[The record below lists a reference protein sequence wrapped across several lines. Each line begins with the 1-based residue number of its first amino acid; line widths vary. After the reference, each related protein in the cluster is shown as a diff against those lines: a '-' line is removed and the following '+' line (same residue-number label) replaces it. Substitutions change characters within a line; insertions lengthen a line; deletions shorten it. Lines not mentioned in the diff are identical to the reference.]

1 MTAPPEGPTRRRP
14 IAVPLAAL
22 VTAAGLGVTAAL
34 GGFAT
39 APDTPPKRL
48 GQGST
53 VDQEQFT
60 TTFVGSRTTSEPG
73 LFGSPA
79 KRFLEIEFRVLNK
92 GDETADMGLPYEGGP
107 PGGGSFGA
115 SLLKITPAIKGKYGA
130 SVFTPTGGGESS
142 QLHPALPTSVV
153 VRYELEGRQR
163 PPKQLTI
170 DVGKY
175 EWNEGIT
182 LAPGWFVVTKDDGGK
197 EKPVVAAQVTLPVVP
212 EGARS

>member
-1 MTAPPEGPTRRRP
+1 MTPPSEGPTRRRP
-14 IAVPLAAL
+14 IAVPLVAL

-39 APDTPPKRL
+39 APDKPPKRL

-60 TTFVGSRTTSEPG
+60 TTFVGSRTLSEPG
-73 LFGSPA
+73 LFGGPA
-79 KRFLEIEFRVLNK
+79 KRFLEIELRVVNK
-92 GDETADMGLPYEGGP
+92 GDETAITGLLYEGTLA
-107 PGGGSFGA
+107 GGSLGT

-130 SVFTPTGGGESS
+130 SVFSPTGGGEST

-153 VRYELEGRQR
+153 VRYELEDRQR
-163 PPKQLTI
+163 APKQLTI

-175 EWNEGIT
+175 EWREGIT
-182 LAPGWFVVTKDDGGK
+182 LAPGWFLVTENDAGK
-197 EKPVVAAQVTLPVVP
+197 EKPVVTAQVTLPVVP
-212 EGARS
+212 KGTRS

>member
-1 MTAPPEGPTRRRP
+1 MTPPSEGPTRRRP
-14 IAVPLAAL
+14 IAVPLVAL
-22 VTAAGLGVTAAL
+22 VTIAGLGATAAV

-39 APDTPPKRL
+39 APEKPPKRL

-60 TTFVGSRTTSEPG
+60 TTFVGSRTLSEPG

-79 KRFLEIEFRVLNK
+79 KRFLEIELRVTNK
-92 GDETADMGLPYEGGP
+92 GDETAITGLPYEGGL
-107 PGGGSFGA
+107 GGGSLGS

-130 SVFTPTGGGESS
+130 SVFSPTGGGEST

-153 VRYELEGRQR
+153 IKYELEDRQR
-163 PPKQLTI
+163 VPKQLTI

-175 EWNEGIT
+175 EWREGVT
-182 LAPGWFVVTKDDGGK
+182 LSPGWFLVTENDGGE
-197 EKPVVAAQVTLPVVP
+197 EKPVVTAQVTLPVVP
-212 EGARS
+212 KGTQS

>member
-1 MTAPPEGPTRRRP
+1 MTPPPEGPTRRRP
-14 IAVPLAAL
+14 IAVPLVAL
-22 VTAAGLGVTAAL
+22 VTIAGLGATAAL

-39 APDTPPKRL
+39 AAEKPPKRL

-60 TTFVGSRTTSEPG
+60 TTFVGSRTLSEPG

-79 KRFLEIEFRVLNK
+79 KRFLEIELRVVNK
-92 GDETADMGLPYEGGP
+92 GDETASTGLLYEGTLA
-107 PGGGSFGA
+107 GGSLGT

-130 SVFTPTGGGESS
+130 SLFSPTGGGEST

-153 VRYELEGRQR
+153 VKYELEDKQR
-163 PPKQLTI
+163 IPKQLTI

-175 EWNEGIT
+175 EWREGVT
-182 LAPGWFVVTKDDGGK
+182 LAPGWFLVTEEDGGK
-197 EKPVVAAQVTLPVVP
+197 EKPVVTAQVTLPVVP
-212 EGARS
+212 KGTRS

>member
-39 APDTPPKRL
+39 APEKPPKRL

-79 KRFLEIEFRVLNK
+79 KRFLEIEFRVVNK
-92 GDETADMGLPYEGGP
+92 GDETAGMGLPYESGL
-107 PGGGSFGA
+107 GGGSFGS
-115 SLLKITPAIKGKYGA
+115 SLLKITPAINGKYGA

-142 QLHPALPTSVV
+142 QLHPALPTNVV
-153 VRYELEGRQR
+153 VRYELEDRQR

-170 DVGKY
+170 DVGTY
-175 EWNEGIT
+175 EWRDGVT
-182 LAPGWFVVTKDDGGK
+182 LAPGWFVVTEEDGG
-197 EKPVVAAQVTLPVVP
+197 ERKPVVTAQVTLPVVP
-212 EGARS
+212 GGARS